1 MDDYINQKKTIEL
14 LENYETHLKKQRLL
28 DLEIELKER
37 QLSKYQQGMH
47 SIYTFLS
54 KHNVHKSKPFL
65 IIQVAITLCGFT
77 LCVSHFVRLPC

>member
-47 SIYTFLS
+47 TRIFFYKERPVF
-54 KHNVHKSKPFL
+54 
-65 IIQVAITLCGFT
+65 
-77 LCVSHFVRLPC
+77 